1 MLLIIGTVFVIKQ
14 QHSAPYQYNEGQIF
28 GTFYHITYQNNED
41 LQKEIEAELK
51 NVDNSLSTFNK
62 QSIISKIN
70 KNEPTRLDET
80 VHSMFSIKQKQY
92 QKKPLVLSTLQL
104 HHL

>member
-1 MLLIIGTVFVIKQ
+1 MDKKTNKKLLWQLPFLVLLIIGTVFVIKQ

-51 NVDNSLSTFNK
+51 NVAWWV
-62 QSIISKIN
+62 SKS
-70 KNEPTRLDET
+70 P
-80 VHSMFSIKQKQY
+80 
-92 QKKPLVLSTLQL
+92 
-104 HHL
+104 